1 MDLSLKILH
10 TADWHLGHQLHGYHR
25 SFEHQQFLDWLL
37 EQLEIQQ
44 IDVLCVS
51 GDVFD
56 SATPSA
62 QSWQQLYQFLADATR
77 RCPGLQVIITA
88 GNHDSPSKISAP
100 SELLSNFD
108 LHLIGQVYKDEQGV
122 QQLNRLLIPLKK
134 RSGQVLGWALAV
146 PFLRSSDLVLDA
158 QISDGQLRWQ
168 KAIYELYHQ
177 LGKLADSVRQDG
189 QMLLAMGH
197 AHVRGGQVSELSERQ
212 ILLGGEHALPA
223 DVFPENCDYVALGH
237 LHLGQQI
244 NCPLAM
250 HYSGSPLPLSF
261 SERRYHH
268 HVQLLTWQNG
278 QLGVQPLAVP
288 RSCEML
294 QVPKEAKPLNEVLSE
309 LHHLPA
315 LGEVSESSP
324 YLEVQVF
331 LDKPQAHLREQVMQV
346 LADKGV
352 RLTRIRTVYPQ
363 TEKSSEQPYMG
374 KDLDDLS
381 PQQVFELCYQ
391 RSYQA
396 APSKEL
402 IQAFAQVLR
411 QVEEMQ

>member
-10 TADWHLGHQLHGYHR
+10 TADWHIGHQLHGYHR
-25 SFEHQQFLDWLL
+25 NFEHQQFLDWLL
-37 EQLEIQQ
+37 EQLDIQQ
-44 IDVLCVS
+44 VDVLCVS
-51 GDVFD
+51 GDIFD

-77 RCPGLQVIITA
+77 CCPGLQVIITA

-122 QQLNRLLIPLKK
+122 QQLNRLLIPMKK
-134 RSGQVLGWALAV
+134 RSGEVLGWALAV
-146 PFLRSSDLVLDA
+146 PFLRASDLILDG
-158 QISDGQLRWQ
+158 QIGDGQLRWQ
-168 KAIYELYHQ
+168 KAIFELYHQ

-197 AHVRGGQVSELSERQ
+197 AHVRGGQISELSERQ

-223 DVFPENCDYVALGH
+223 DVFPRHCDYVALGH

-244 NCPLAM
+244 RCKLPM

-261 SERRYHH
+261 AERRYHH
-268 HVQLLTWQNG
+268 HVQLLNWQNG
-278 QLGVQPLAVP
+278 HLSVEPLAVP

-294 QVPKEAKPLNEVLSE
+294 QVPNQAKPLKEVLSE
-309 LHHLPA
+309 LRNLPD
-315 LGEVSESSP
+315 LGPVSESSP

-352 RLTRIRTVYPQ
+352 RLTRIRSVYPQ
-363 TEKSSEQPYMG
+363 TEQSSEQPYMG

-381 PQQVFELCYQ
+381 PQQVFELCYR
-391 RSYQA
+391 RSYHA
-396 APSKEL
+396 APSKDLE
-402 IQAFAQVLR
+402 QAFAQVVR